1 MDTAILKNE
10 LAKHHFELVKIIA
23 TNAVSIEVSANQLQ
37 PADIGQNDPVLVPV
51 PVTLIL
57 KLDAAGNISDI
68 SGGLPST
75 GKQITEAVSFVKNLV
90 ANNEIADL
98 PGHKANATHRLEENE
113 NGSKV
118 LRRKGFSF
126 F

>member
-23 TNAVSIEVSANQLQ
+23 TNAASIEVSANQLQ